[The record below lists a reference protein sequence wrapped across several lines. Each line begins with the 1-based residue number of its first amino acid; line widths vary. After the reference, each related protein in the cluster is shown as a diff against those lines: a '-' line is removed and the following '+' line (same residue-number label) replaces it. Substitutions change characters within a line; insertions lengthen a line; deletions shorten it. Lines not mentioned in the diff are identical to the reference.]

1 MQMVN
6 YQKLYNILRE
16 KILKKEYVPG
26 TRIPTERELCDE
38 YGVSRITVRHALMLL
53 QEQNFIERMQGRGT
67 YVRATKP
74 KKVAIMDFAYSQSM
88 KQEMAGMVRKLI
100 SKETVIPPVDITTAL
115 NLLQNEECLFFE
127 RLDIL
132 EEEPLAFD
140 QVYIPIELS
149 RSINAK
155 LLKRID
161 FLSAWEQAEGVK
173 GSFVREAIE
182 AVEAD
187 DLTAH
192 RLKVAL
198 GSPILMETET
208 LFDSNERPLAV
219 FISKYKSDKF
229 KLVSSYSLLDSGG
242 SGL

>member
-16 KILKKEYVPG
+16 KILKKEYLPG
-26 TRIPTERELCDE
+26 IRIPTERELCDE

-67 YVRATKP
+67 YVKAIKP

-100 SKETVIPPVDITTAL
+100 SKETVIPPVDIVTAL

-132 EEEPLAFD
+132 EDKPLAFD
-140 QVYIPIELS
+140 QVYIPLELT
-149 RSINAK
+149 RSITSN
-155 LLKRID
+155 LLTRID
-161 FLSAWEQAEGVK
+161 FLSAWEKSEGIK

-182 AVEAD
+182 ATEAD
-187 DLTAH
+187 DLTTN
-192 RLKVAL
+192 RLHVSL
-198 GSPILMETET
+198 GTPILMGTET
-208 LFDSNERPLAV
+208 IFDSNERPLAV
-219 FISKYKSDKF
+219 FISKYRSDKF

-242 SGL
+242 RGL